1 MIGLQHYEIAQW
13 TNIGPWGGGEWARG
27 TLKVNWSK
35 LPNMKFSSK
44 LNILNAAL
52 IFCARLRCLNCA
64 RKSMTNSASLGEMHR
79 TRVSFVRRGACTQN
93 LVLKIDRGT
102 FSVCN
107 IKNKKQNE
115 TKSKHKKA
123 KMKLLAAR
131 PCFLFTVLLSTED
144 SSAVK
149 MEKGNQNYAKLAF
162 RSKNKIEYVRKME
175 NMG

>member
-1 MIGLQHYEIAQW
+1 
-13 TNIGPWGGGEWARG
+13 
-27 TLKVNWSK
+27 
-35 LPNMKFSSK
+35 
-44 LNILNAAL
+44 
-52 IFCARLRCLNCA
+52 
-64 RKSMTNSASLGEMHR
+64 MTNSASLGEMHR
-79 TRVSFVRRGACTQN
+79 TRVSLVRRGACTQI

-107 IKNKKQNE
+107 IKNKTN
-115 TKSKHKKA
+115 TKTKT
-123 KMKLLAAR
+123 KMKLLTAR

-162 RSKNKIEYVRKME
+162 RSKNKIEYVRKLE

>member
-1 MIGLQHYEIAQW
+1 
-13 TNIGPWGGGEWARG
+13 
-27 TLKVNWSK
+27 
-35 LPNMKFSSK
+35 
-44 LNILNAAL
+44 
-52 IFCARLRCLNCA
+52 
-64 RKSMTNSASLGEMHR
+64 MTNSASLGAMHR

-102 FSVCN
+102 FSVFN
-107 IKNKKQNE
+107 IKKTKKKQK
-115 TKSKHKKA
+115 TKQKANTKTKA
-123 KMKLLAAR
+123 KMKLLTAR